1 MLTSQKQYLLLLVSS
16 FIQLECFV
24 FFQYYGYTAAL
35 GIEHNIRS
43 LAKIIVNIVL
53 SIVLGLVTSMVQ
65 LNLKFVMNMKISPSF
80 AFSHINREKKKLFTR
95 RKIQLSFEMFYFI
108 WKVSFL

>member
-53 SIVLGLVTSMVQ
+53 SIVLGLVTSMV
-65 LNLKFVMNMKISPSF
+65 
-80 AFSHINREKKKLFTR
+80 KKKLFTR

-108 WKVSFL
+108 WRVSFL

>member
-1 MLTSQKQYLLLLVSS
+1 MG
-16 FIQLECFV
+16 CFV

-35 GIEHNIRS
+35 GIEHKTRS

-65 LNLKFVMNMKISPSF
+65 LNLKFIMNMKISPSF
-80 AFSHINREKKKLFTR
+80 AFSHINRGKKKVIYQKKNTIKF
-95 RKIQLSFEMFYFI
+95 
-108 WKVSFL
+108 